1 MKMKKQLVYILIFI
15 GFIGF
20 SQENPVS
27 VITDTTSIRIGEQ
40 IQYRIL
46 VNETDNVI
54 FPELKMDSLGRVEV
68 VESLPID
75 TLMNKLEKR
84 YLLTSFDSGRY
95 IIPKQQVL
103 VNNKKFFTDSLLVD
117 VAKVKVDT
125 TKQKMFPIKSIKREP
140 KTFDDYKHLWWWLIP
155 ILLLIAT
162 ILYSI
167 FRKKEKKAIPN
178 VYMAPI
184 QEAML
189 RLKELDEKQLL
200 QQNKI
205 KAYYTELT
213 DIVRT
218 YLEKDVSV
226 PALES
231 TTNELIE
238 TIIDFNESS
247 NLGIAKETIQQLKE
261 VLQGADLVKFAKS
274 KPMIE
279 EIRSD
284 RNIVEEILKNTEVA
298 VHENDEVQESN
309 PDVFLEQP
317 PKKKL
322 IDFKK
327 KSIII
332 GLIVVIGL
340 GTGGYLGYI
349 YIKDNFLG
357 HTTSEML
364 EEEWYTGTYGYPQIT
379 IDTPE
384 ILKVESVQLPE
395 NGMSVVGDFSIY
407 TYGSILSNFYV
418 AVSSTRFISQL
429 EDLDMTVG
437 VNGAF
442 KGMEKQLKTRF
453 TNIKQEDIIVNG
465 IQGKKAEV
473 EYKKM
478 NQSTQLKDDY
488 KLTMLFFA
496 DTKGMRQV
504 YVSSLWSDDSA
515 PKIVNRI
522 IKSVHINP

>member
-1 MKMKKQLVYILIFI
+1 MKMKKQVVYILIFM

-46 VNETDNVI
+46 VNETNNVI
-54 FPELKMDSLGRVEV
+54 FPELQMDTLGRVEV

-75 TLMNKLEKR
+75 TLKNRLEKR
-84 YLLTSFDSGRY
+84 YLLTSFDSGQY
-95 IIPKQQVL
+95 LIPQQQVL
-103 VNNKKFFTDSLLVD
+103 INNKKFFTDSLLVD
-117 VAKVKVDT
+117 VVKVKVDT

-140 KTFDDYKHLWWWLIP
+140 KTFDDYKHLWWWIIP
-155 ILLLIAT
+155 ILILLAVA
-162 ILYSI
+162 LYFI
-167 FRKKEKKAIPN
+167 FRKKEKKAKAE
-178 VYMAPI
+178 VYIAPI
-184 QEAML
+184 QEAMQ
-189 RLKELDEKQLL
+189 RLIALDEKQLL

-218 YLEKDVSV
+218 YIEKDVSI

-298 VHENDEVQESN
+298 VRENDDDPKEN
-309 PDVFLEQP
+309 PVVFLEKSPQ
-317 PKKKL
+317 KKL
-322 IDFKK
+322 STLKK
-327 KSIII
+327 KSFVI

-340 GTGGYLGYI
+340 ATIGYLGYS
-349 YIKDNFLG
+349 YIKENFIG

-364 EEEWYTGTYGYPQIT
+364 EKEWYTGTYGYPEVSIS
-379 IDTPE
+379 TPE
-384 ILKVESVQLPE
+384 ILKIQSVQLPE
-395 NGMSVVGDFSIY
+395 NGMSLVGDFTMY
-407 TYGSILSNFYV
+407 TYGSVLSDFYV
-418 AVSSTRFISQL
+418 AVSATRFLSQL
-429 EDLDMTVG
+429 EQLDMTVG
-437 VNGAF
+437 VNGSLSA
-442 KGMEKQLKTRF
+442 MEKQLKTRF
-453 TNIKQEDIIVNG
+453 TNIRKEDITING
-465 IQGKKAEV
+465 IHGIKVEV

-478 NQSTQLKDDY
+478 NESTQLKDDY

-496 DTKGMRQV
+496 DREGMRQV
-504 YVSSLWSDDSA
+504 YVSSLWSDDAA
-515 PKIVNRI
+515 PEIVDRI
-522 IKSVHINP
+522 IKSVNIKP